1 MRILKML
8 LRLACLP
15 ALIAVLLV
23 HIATAVV
30 IGLSSIVTNLL
41 GTFFIAGACVEWI
54 AHAPPMM
61 AWQAAGIGVFLLL
74 APHIAG
80 WLNTKAAE
88 ISGCVFGFI
97 MA

>member
-15 ALIAVLLV
+15 VLITVLLV

-41 GTFFIAGACVEWI
+41 GTFFIAGACLEWI
-54 AHAPPMM
+54 AQAPTAM

-74 APHIAG
+74 APHIAS
-80 WLNTKAAE
+80 WLNSKAIE
-88 ISGCVFGFI
+88 LSGCFFGLI
-97 MA
+97 ML

>member
-15 ALIAVLLV
+15 VLIAVLLV

-30 IGLSSIVTNLL
+30 IGLSSVVTNLL
-41 GTFFIAGACVEWI
+41 GTFFISGACVEWI
-54 AHAPPMM
+54 ANAPPVM

-88 ISGCVFGFI
+88 ISGCFFGFI